1 MSHHDIL
8 DANSRGTTVIL
19 CEHSNTERGFL
30 SVFKEMLEKK
40 LAAGMKVT
48 ISATDCDPLRIV

>member
-8 DANSRGTTVIL
+8 DAVSCGVHVIL

-30 SVFKEMLEKK
+30 TEFRGKLVELLE
-40 LAAGMKVT
+40 GKVDVMV
-48 ISATDCDPLRIV
+48 SSNDADPLQIL

>member
-8 DANSRGTTVIL
+8 DAVSRGVHVIL

-30 SVFKEMLEKK
+30 TEFTGKLVELLE
-40 LAAGMKVT
+40 GKVDVMV
-48 ISATDCDPLRIV
+48 SSNDADPLQIL